1 MNEVTPPPPDAPKGD
16 AENWAQLKAQI
27 DSGASGDKVTAGDPA
42 AAPLGTDAEAGGDRT
57 TAEHMRLNA
66 QQESPPAA
74 QETRSSELAH
84 NVGVKPGGSL
94 GVIIGIVAALVL
106 AAILGWL
113 VLHH

>member
-1 MNEVTPPPPDAPKGD
+1 MNEVTPPPPNAPNGE
-16 AENWAQLKAQI
+16 AENWDQLKAQI

-66 QQESPPAA
+66 EQETKPAA
-74 QETRSSELAH
+74 HDTRSTELAH

-94 GVIIGIVAALVL
+94 GVIIGVVAALVL

-113 VLHH
+113 LLHH